1 MKGYLKEVLT
11 MKKKW
16 EAVHDCDEENGNPT
30 CWALEVSK
38 SVFYW
43 INETSDGKFEIIDH
57 DAHTV
62 LMNCKSLT
70 SAKRWAAMNLLVL
83 T

>member
-1 MKGYLKEVLT
+1 

-16 EAVHDCDEENGNPT
+16 EVVHDCDEENGNPT

-43 INETSDGKFEIIDH
+43 INETSDVKFEIIDH

-62 LMNCKSLT
+62 LMNCKLLT